1 MSPATTNV
9 TASSN
14 IAKSFSELGLIPPLL
29 ARLTELEYQQPT
41 PIQAQAIPSILAGRD
56 LIAGANTGSGKT
68 ATFAL
73 PLLQQVAVQIA
84 EQASVLK
91 SAGGN
96 YVTGLVLVPTR
107 ELAKQVADSIRS
119 YAVHFNGAIKTVA
132 VFGGVSVNTQM
143 LALRGGTDILVATPG
158 RLLDL
163 IANNAIK
170 LDRVKTLV
178 LDEADRMLSLGFTE
192 ELTALLALMPNK
204 PGLGQKQT
212 LLFSATFPEQVQA
225 LTTNLLHDPVEIQ
238 LQSADTSTLVQ
249 RVFTVNKGE
258 KTAALAHLIKQNDW
272 RQVLIFVNAKNGC
285 EHLAYKLS
293 KHDISAEVFHGNK
306 AQGARSRVLDA
317 FKSGEIDV
325 LIATDIAARG
335 LDIDKLPV
343 VINFDLPRSPS
354 DYMHRIGRSG
364 RAGEVGLALSL
375 IDYEDYHHFKVIE
388 KKNKFRLERE
398 QVGGFDVDESAAEVL
413 AAEFLAEIKPV
424 VPPAGSGKKKAK
436 KKANEKLNNR
446 APVNTDIWAGYSKPE

>member
-1 MSPATTNV
+1 MSIVTTTAVTEATLSANV
-9 TASSN
+9 TT
-14 IAKSFSELGLIPPLL
+14 SFIQLGLIPPLL

-41 PIQAQAIPSILAGRD
+41 NIQAQAIPSVLAGRD

-73 PLLQQVAVQIA
+73 PLLQQLHADKT
-84 EQASVLK
+84 ASSSQSK
-91 SAGGN
+91 SGGN
-96 YVTGLVLVPTR
+96 YVAGLVLVPTR

-143 LALRGGTDILVATPG
+143 QALRGGTDILVATPG

-163 IANNAIK
+163 ISSNAIK

-192 ELTALLALMPNK
+192 ELSKLLALMPSKSSPRN
-204 PGLGQKQT
+204 KQT
-212 LLFSATFPEQVQA
+212 LLFSATFPEQVTT
-225 LTTNLLHDPVEIQ
+225 LTQELLNNPVEIQ
-238 LQSADTSTLVQ
+238 VQSSDASTLVQ

-258 KTAALAHLIKQNDW
+258 KTVVLAHLIKQHQW
-272 RQVLIFVNAKNGC
+272 SQTLIFVNAKNSC
-285 EHLAYKLS
+285 EHLADKLS
-293 KHDISAEVFHGNK
+293 KRGITAEVFHGDK
-306 AQGARSRVLDA
+306 GQGARSRVLEA
-317 FKSGEIDV
+317 FKAGEIEV

-335 LDIDKLPV
+335 LDIEKLPV
-343 VINFDLPRSPS
+343 VINFDLPRSPT

-375 IDYEDYHHFKVIE
+375 IDHEDYHHFKIIE
-388 KKNKFRLERE
+388 KKNKVWLERE
-398 QVGGFDVDESAAEVL
+398 QVVGFEIDETLIDETSAEKSM
-413 AAEFLAEIKPV
+413 AAKE
-424 VPPAGSGKKKAK
+424 GTGKKKAK
-436 KKANEKLNNR
+436 KNREKKSKIY
-446 APVNTDIWAGYSKPE
+446 TDIWAGHSESA